1 MTCAS
6 TSYGEGE
13 VQARLG
19 SESAGTNTGTA
30 RGLEQSN
37 ACREIERGSNS
48 RTQSGVELLDRRTL
62 GYTETLT
69 SHGAGWGLEP
79 VEPAERRRVEIA
91 CTRFLCATA
100 YRAQALPSRRLVVSF
115 LFSAVSLI
123 STRAVRCRGIYERVC
138 RESLQRE
145 SAERV
150 TLRAFGPTC
159 GGRALPRSAFG
170 NVAPRG
176 EPCAR
181 RAATRRPQ
189 FLNELLYFKRAAER
203 KRSGADRHP
212 CRPSPNT
219 IPS

>member
-1 MTCAS
+1 MD
-6 TSYGEGE
+6 
-13 VQARLG
+13 
-19 SESAGTNTGTA
+19 
-30 RGLEQSN
+30 
-37 ACREIERGSNS
+37 SNS
-48 RTQSGVELLDRRTL
+48 RTRAEKSNADRTVEPNPVSNSWIDEPLDTPNAHVAWCRMGTGTRRTRGEKESGDCVHPL
-62 GYTETLT
+62 PLRH
-69 SHGAGWGLEP
+69 SVPCAGL
-79 VEPAERRRVEIA
+79 A
-91 CTRFLCATA
+91 FSS
-100 YRAQALPSRRLVVSF
+100 SRRLVLVLGC
-115 LFSAVSLI
+115 LFDLDSRRQMSGHI
-123 STRAVRCRGIYERVC
+123 

-181 RAATRRPQ
+181 RAATRRPR

>member
-115 LFSAVSLI
+115 LFSAVSLNRLAP
-123 STRAVRCRGIYERVC
+123 SDVGAYTRESAERVC
-138 RESLQRE
+138 RESHPEGLRSHLRRKG
-145 SAERV
+145 SAPFGVRKRGSSRRTV
-150 TLRAFGPTC
+150 RA
-159 GGRALPRSAFG
+159 
-170 NVAPRG
+170 
-176 EPCAR
+176 AR
-181 RAATRRPQ
+181 RNAPTPVSQRTFVFQASRRKEAQWRRQAPVPT
-189 FLNELLYFKRAAER
+189 LA
-203 KRSGADRHP
+203 
-212 CRPSPNT
+212 
-219 IPS
+219 

>member
-13 VQARLG
+13 IQARLG

-62 GYTETLT
+62 GYNETLT

-115 LFSAVSLI
+115 LFSAVSLNRLAP
-123 STRAVRCRGIYERVC
+123 SDVGAYT
-138 RESLQRE
+138 RE

-150 TLRAFGPTC
+150 CRENHPEGLRSHLRRKGSAPFGVRKRGSSP
-159 GGRALPRSAFG
+159 
-170 NVAPRG
+170 G

-212 CRPSPNT
+212 CRPSPDT

>member
-13 VQARLG
+13 IQARLG

-37 ACREIERGSNS
+37 ACREIKRGSNS

-62 GYTETLT
+62 GYNETLT

-138 RESLQRE
+138 RESHPEGLRSHLRRKG
-145 SAERV
+145 SAPFGVRKRGSSRRTV
-150 TLRAFGPTC
+150 RA
-159 GGRALPRSAFG
+159 
-170 NVAPRG
+170 
-176 EPCAR
+176 AR
-181 RAATRRPQ
+181 RNAPTPVSQRTFVFQASRRKEAQWRRQAPVPT
-189 FLNELLYFKRAAER
+189 LA
-203 KRSGADRHP
+203 
-212 CRPSPNT
+212 
-219 IPS
+219 